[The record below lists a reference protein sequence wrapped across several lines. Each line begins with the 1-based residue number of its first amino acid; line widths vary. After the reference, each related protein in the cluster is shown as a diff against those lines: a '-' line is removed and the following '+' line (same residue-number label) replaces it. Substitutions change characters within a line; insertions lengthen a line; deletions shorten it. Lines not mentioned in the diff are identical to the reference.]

1 MFSDHT
7 IGLYAYSLCTFILGL
22 LTLRNIIFAFLACL
36 FLLSIHLVLGVWM
49 LCIITL
55 SSLLFIE
62 KKNIKKIGLI
72 SFILLFAVGFY
83 INWFYFN
90 NPIPFEFN
98 EKDYDDYFFYLEAH
112 RKNYGDLGNLYID
125 YVLKSFVLLSLIFFY
140 LRLNI
145 LNKDISNNNFFFKTL
160 SISIVLSGI
169 IFFTYKIFPHFFP
182 DIAVRTIPQRF
193 FLIHSVIGYP
203 VIISILY
210 KFLEKFFIYKKLN
223 KNFPFQLITIIILLH
238 LIQQNQT
245 IKKRFDNIEY
255 INNNKV
261 NEYLFWDKV
270 KDLKLKEYVLT
281 SNNLCNKTIIYT
293 NFPILFCFHP
303 LDYIPY
309 FPKLSSPTK
318 EITKKVLNVS
328 YEDLEFKNLSGI
340 DDREIKKIYEKKS
353 FKEWNILKNEFNF
366 NTIIVPKEW
375 NLNLNL
381 IIDEKYRVYKIE

>member
-1 MFSDHT
+1 MDVR
-7 IGLYAYSLCTFILGL
+7 YYNFIILP
-22 LTLRNIIFAFLACL
+22 FYK
-36 FLLSIHLVLGVWM
+36 
-49 LCIITL
+49 
-55 SSLLFIE
+55 

-72 SFILLFAVGFY
+72 SFILLITVVFY
-83 INWFYFN
+83 VNSFFSN
-90 NPIPFEFN
+90 TPIPFEFN
-98 EKDYDDYFFYLEAH
+98 QKDYDDYFFYLEAH
-112 RKNYGDLGNLYID
+112 RNNYGDLGNLYID

-145 LNKDISNNNFFFKTL
+145 LSMDITNNNFFFRTL
-160 SISIVLSGI
+160 SISIVFSGI
-169 IFFTYKIFPHFFP
+169 IFFSYKVFPQIFP
-182 DIAVRTIPQRF
+182 DIAVRAIPQRF

-203 VIISILY
+203 IIISILY
-210 KFLEKFFIYKKLN
+210 KFLEKFFIYKRLN
-223 KNFPFQLITIIILLH
+223 KNFSFQLITIIILLH

-245 IKKRFDNIEY
+245 IKKRFYNIEY

-261 NEYLFWDKV
+261 NEYLFWNKV

-303 LDYIPY
+303 LDYLPY

-318 EITKKVLNVS
+318 EITKKVLGVS
-328 YEDLEFKNLSGI
+328 YEDLEYKNLSGI
-340 DDREIKKIYEKKS
+340 DDKEIKKIYEKKS
-353 FKEWNILKNEFNF
+353 FEEWKILKNEFNF

-381 IIDEKYRVYKIE
+381 IINEKYKVYKIE